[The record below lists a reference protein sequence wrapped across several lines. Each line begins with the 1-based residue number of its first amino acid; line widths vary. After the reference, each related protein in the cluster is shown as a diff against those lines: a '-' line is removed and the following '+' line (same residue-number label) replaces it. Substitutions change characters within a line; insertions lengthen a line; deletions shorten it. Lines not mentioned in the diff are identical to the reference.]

1 MAEAP
6 ELSVVIPAFNEEGR
20 LPETLRKLEP
30 YLTRRSDSFEVI
42 LVDDGS
48 RDRTLRVMHDESERH
63 PYVKVVALPANRGKG
78 RALASGVAV
87 STGRFVLISDA
98 DLSTPIEEL
107 PKLEAALAD
116 GAEVA
121 IASRAKKGARIEI
134 SQPPHRVLMGKI
146 FNLIVQALLLP
157 GIWDTQCGFKLFK
170 GDLGRHLFGQ
180 LKTDGFGYD
189 VEVLY
194 RARRA
199 RHPIAEVPVRWQ
211 HSAPTRVATFRSSLD
226 MLKDVIRIRLGL

>member
-1 MAEAP
+1 MAVAP

-20 LPETLRKLEP
+20 LPETLSRLEP
-30 YLTRRSDSFEVI
+30 YLARRTNSFEVI

-48 RDRTLRVMHDESERH
+48 RDGTLRVMREESERH
-63 PYVKVVALPANRGKG
+63 PFVKVVALPANRGKG
-78 RALASGVAV
+78 RALACGVAA
-87 STGRFVLISDA
+87 SAGRLVLISDA

-116 GAEVA
+116 GARVA
-121 IASRAKKGARIEI
+121 IASRAKRGARIEI
-134 SQPPHRVLMGKI
+134 SQPPHRVLMGKV

-157 GIWDTQCGFKLFK
+157 GIWDTQCGFKLFE
-170 GDLGRHLFGQ
+170 GDLGRQLFGQ
-180 LKTDGFGYD
+180 LETNGFGYD

-194 RARRA
+194 RARRS

>member
-1 MAEAP
+1 MAGVP
-6 ELSVVIPAFNEEGR
+6 DLSVVIPAYNEEGR
-20 LPETLRKLEP
+20 LPETLRRLQP
-30 YLTRRSDSFEVI
+30 YLARRGRPFELI

-48 RDRTLRVMHDESERH
+48 ADGTLQIMREESKRH
-63 PYVKVVALPANRGKG
+63 PYVRVVAAPHRGKG
-78 RALASGVAV
+78 RALANGVVASSG
-87 STGRFVLISDA
+87 RLVLISDA
-98 DLSTPIEEL
+98 DLSTPIAEL

-116 GAEVA
+116 GADVA
-121 IASRAKKGARIEI
+121 IASRAKHGARIEI
-134 SQPPHRVLMGKI
+134 SQPPHRVLMGKV

-170 GDLGRHLFGQ
+170 GDLGRELFGQ

-194 RARRA
+194 RARRS

-211 HSAPTRVATFRSSLD
+211 HSAPTRVAAFRSSFD

>member
-48 RDRTLRVMHDESERH
+48 GDRTLRVMHDESERH